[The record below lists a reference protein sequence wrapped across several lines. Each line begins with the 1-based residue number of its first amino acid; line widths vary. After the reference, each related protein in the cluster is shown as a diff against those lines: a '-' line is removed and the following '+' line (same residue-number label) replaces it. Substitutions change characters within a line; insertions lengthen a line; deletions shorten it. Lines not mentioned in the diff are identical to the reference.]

1 MFLLVHIFLQTKF
14 RWLAAIYDVL
24 RDKEKRAIYDR
35 VLVEGLPDW
44 RMPVFYYRRMRK
56 MGLAEGLAY
65 IFGIF
70 TVCQYFINWAAFW
83 EKRFTLRE
91 VLGAHA
97 KRIQKKVTCTFTHA
111 VEQNIFTN

>member
-1 MFLLVHIFLQTKF
+1 MLTIALHF
-14 RWLAAIYDVL
+14 
-24 RDKEKRAIYDR
+24 
-35 VLVEGLPDW
+35 
-44 RMPVFYYRRMRK
+44 RRMRK

-70 TVCQYFINWAAFW
+70 TVCQYFINWAAFA

-97 KRIQKKVTCTFTHA
+97 KKMQKKVSGSGRMKPKSKTPFKA
-111 VEQNIFTN
+111 VVFP